1 MAETKKAELRS
12 ALEIWR
18 CRAGRYFGRQVHGFD
33 NPFERD
39 FRGFVQLLDHF
50 GISCLEETHAMFLGG
65 YEGAT
70 DVTHLLSLGSH
81 FLAEIDG
88 GFLRGS
94 ELIHLNSGQITV
106 NHVYGAL
113 SPP

>member
-1 MAETKKAELRS
+1 MAETKKAERRS

-18 CRAGRYFGRQVHGFD
+18 CRAGRYLGVKSMASTIR
-33 NPFERD
+33 
-39 FRGFVQLLDHF
+39 L
-50 GISCLEETHAMFLGG
+50 ISCLEETHAMFLGG
-65 YEGAT
+65 DEGAT

-106 NHVYGAL
+106 NHVYGH
-113 SPP
+113 